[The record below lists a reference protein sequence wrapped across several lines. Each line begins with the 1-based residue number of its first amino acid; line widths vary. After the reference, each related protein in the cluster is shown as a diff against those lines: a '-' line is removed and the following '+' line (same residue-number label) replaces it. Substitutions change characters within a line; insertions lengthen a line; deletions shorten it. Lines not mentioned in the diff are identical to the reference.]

1 MKLVGGGG
9 RGEQEKRGLSLAF
22 LSHFLSSSSYFLY
35 FSSPL
40 LSLSLGEILHLL
52 LLFHSKTQTSPHTLT
67 NGGRRGEIICCE
79 RERGRAGRR
88 ESGRESSNKSL
99 LSHLVSLLFKFR
111 GWISGCE
118 SNSTGHAHNR
128 GTLCD
133 EHSLPLSF
141 LPSPTSLTALSL
153 PPSPLPIARFSRD
166 QGLLV
171 LVQSPL
177 SSTGQAPLCMVNITT
192 SAQLKVLGRLL
203 RQKDDTLF
211 DDFAAKNIVGLLNIS
226 NLCNSI
232 MCMLESC
239 LDFSYV
245 IFNPKLMDVSLR
257 ITHKSATLTFAN
269 EMFSYKLFPASLLL
283 QTDQILSGPV

>member
-35 FSSPL
+35 FPSPL

-67 NGGRRGEIICCE
+67 NGGRRGKIICCE

-118 SNSTGHAHNR
+118 SNSTGHAHNC

-141 LPSPTSLTALSL
+141 LPPPPLSQPFLCLPPLSL
-153 PPSPLPIARFSRD
+153 
-166 QGLLV
+166 
-171 LVQSPL
+171 
-177 SSTGQAPLCMVNITT
+177 
-192 SAQLKVLGRLL
+192 
-203 RQKDDTLF
+203 
-211 DDFAAKNIVGLLNIS
+211 
-226 NLCNSI
+226 
-232 MCMLESC
+232 
-239 LDFSYV
+239 
-245 IFNPKLMDVSLR
+245 
-257 ITHKSATLTFAN
+257 
-269 EMFSYKLFPASLLL
+269 
-283 QTDQILSGPV
+283 